1 MAQFER
7 IYTSKIAPAGK
18 DTMPFAIVVN
28 RTMADHFPNTPNLDQ
43 NYATHMEL
51 YPEDRPSYMVSG
63 HYDMSRSAAWQDYLD
78 RVARYPE
85 LGVSRGPLGRGLD
98 PQIGGGETMTDRV
111 NITEGMTTVRFRLAD
126 KAEDYANYGGGRG
139 PFIDV
144 RIEGGQLYL
153 NSSGFGGRLA
163 ILPEATNV
171 VRVSIVPYP

>member
-1 MAQFER
+1 
-7 IYTSKIAPAGK
+7 
-18 DTMPFAIVVN
+18 
-28 RTMADHFPNTPNLDQ
+28 
-43 NYATHMEL
+43 
-51 YPEDRPSYMVSG
+51 
-63 HYDMSRSAAWQDYLD
+63 
-78 RVARYPE
+78 
-85 LGVSRGPLGRGLD
+85 
-98 PQIGGGETMTDRV
+98 MTDRV